1 MKQRIQHGEVTV
13 GQKILYVN
21 GLWAVVLEVVN
32 LGRMVEILVQ
42 VGEGAKA
49 LVQKVVVNALTLG
62 VVLVEG

>member
-1 MKQRIQHGEVTV
+1 MKQRVQHGEVTV

-32 LGRMVEILVQ
+32 VGRMVEILVL

-49 LVQKVVVNALTLG
+49 LVRTMKVQALTMG
-62 VVLVEG
+62 IVLVEG